1 MTWNT
6 EKRLYGF
13 PGHSTAA
20 NDLHHEMRL
29 VSNKATRSIT
39 GSETRNFLYIVGWF
53 RILDT
58 GVMGFSSLL
67 PDS

>member
-39 GSETRNFLYIVGWF
+39 GSEKRDIFVHCGMVSN
-53 RILDT
+53 
-58 GVMGFSSLL
+58 S
-67 PDS
+67 